1 MDSVLRAAAVYL
13 FVLVVFRISGKR
25 SLSQITT
32 FDFILLLIIGEA
44 TQQALLGNDFSII
57 NACVVIG
64 TLITLES
71 VFSWLEGRWPALG
84 RVMGSLPVVV
94 LENGK
99 LLEDRARREGVTVS
113 EILAAGREKHGL
125 ERLDQFKYA
134 ILERH
139 GGISVVPVDEHKEH
153 EE

>member
-1 MDSVLRAAAVYL
+1 MESVLRSVAVYL
-13 FVLVVFRISGKR
+13 FVLVMFRVSGKR

-44 TQQALLGNDFSII
+44 TQQALLGNDFSFI

-64 TLITLES
+64 TLITLEAI
-71 VFSWLEGRWPALG
+71 FSYAETRWPSFD
-84 RVMGSLPVVV
+84 RVVGSLPVVV

-99 LLEDRARREGVTVS
+99 LLEDRAKREGVTLS
-113 EILAAGREKHGL
+113 EILAEGREKHGL

-139 GGISVVPVDEHKEH
+139 GGISVVPTKDAK
-153 EE
+153 

>member
-1 MDSVLRAAAVYL
+1 MDTVLRSVAVYL

-44 TQQALLGNDFSII
+44 TQQALLGNDFSFI

-64 TLITLES
+64 TLMTLE
-71 VFSWLEGRWPALG
+71 VIFSWLEERSPALG

-99 LLEDRARREGVTVS
+99 LLEDRAKREGVTLS

-139 GGISVVPVDEHKEH
+139 GGISVVPTEDAR
-153 EE
+153 